1 MKSLFFFLLS
11 SVGFATISL
20 SQNDTISS
28 PQKFD
33 IGLTTVLHSKILN
46 EDRILNIYLPPDI
59 HADSISTYTEK
70 LDVIYLLDGSKD
82 EDFIHISGIVQFL
95 TMMGFMEPTIV
106 VGIANVDRKRDFTFP
121 TTIQEDLE
129 AFPTTGHSEAFI
141 EFIEKEMIPFVA
153 QNYPVKPKGTIIG
166 QSLGGLLA
174 TEILLKKPDIFSTY
188 IIVSPSLWWD
198 NESLLN
204 QATDLLQKQTLHKT
218 HVIVSVG
225 KEHEVMIKDAEVLAG
240 ILEKSEQTNL
250 ISKYN
255 YMPDEDH
262 ATILHNCVYKCLMM
276 LLKEWRTG
284 VHKIP

>member
-1 MKSLFFFLLS
+1 MKSLLLFILS
-11 SVGFATISL
+11 TITFSTITF
-20 SQNDTISS
+20 SQNEATSS
-28 PQKFD
+28 PQKFE

-59 HADSISTYTEK
+59 HADSVSKNTEK

-141 EFIEKEMIPFVA
+141 EFIEKEMIPFVT

-204 QATDLLQKQTLHKT
+204 QAPELLQKQTMSKT

-225 KEHEVMIKDAEVLAG
+225 KEHDVMVKDAEAFAG
-240 ILEKSEQTNL
+240 LLEKSEKANL

-255 YMPDEDH
+255 YMPDGDH
-262 ATILHNCVYKCLMM
+262 ATILHNCIYKCLMM
-276 LLKEWRTG
+276 LSKE
-284 VHKIP
+284 